1 MLYETILSFWPGPG
15 TLGTV
20 MLYETILSFWPGP
33 GTLGTVMLCETILSF
48 LPSGSFDNQ
57 PYQMLKVYDIAPIS
71 TLHLT
76 KKIDLR
82 RFATTRNGILYIRKP
97 HTAANLHTNTFPTIF
112 SPCDSKYNVNRL
124 WAIDANWRHIRNVR
138 YRRLTPNGV
147 KAVFFAFFVH
157 SARLLRSTSGLWLA
171 ADRRY

>member
-1 MLYETILSFWPGPG
+1 MC
-15 TLGTV
+15 V
-20 MLYETILSFWPGP
+20 
-33 GTLGTVMLCETILSF
+33 
-48 LPSGSFDNQ
+48 
-57 PYQMLKVYDIAPIS
+57 
-71 TLHLT
+71 
-76 KKIDLR
+76 
-82 RFATTRNGILYIRKP
+82 
-97 HTAANLHTNTFPTIF
+97 NTCTYTP
-112 SPCDSKYNVNRL
+112 VNRL

>member
-1 MLYETILSFWPGPG
+1 MHCTSAMLGHVQLWAEQRDSCCGVVVITKKSGNHEIFITKIFNHGIFSNFMKILKHENLELYGSSGTNTILPVQDCPLAPCACADGSGMNFEPVPIIPLCQIY
-15 TLGTV
+15 TCTSLC
-20 MLYETILSFWPGP
+20 ILSIRRP
-33 GTLGTVMLCETILSF
+33 
-48 LPSGSFDNQ
+48 LPF
-57 PYQMLKVYDIAPIS
+57 
-71 TLHLT
+71 
-76 KKIDLR
+76 
-82 RFATTRNGILYIRKP
+82 
-97 HTAANLHTNTFPTIF
+97 
-112 SPCDSKYNVNRL
+112 NRL

>member
-1 MLYETILSFWPGPG
+1 MNIDISVILELVSDQHCGVHTDPKCDPGSH
-15 TLGTV
+15 TYTQV
-20 MLYETILSFWPGP
+20 F
-33 GTLGTVMLCETILSF
+33 
-48 LPSGSFDNQ
+48 NQ
-57 PYQMLKVYDIAPIS
+57 
-71 TLHLT
+71 
-76 KKIDLR
+76 
-82 RFATTRNGILYIRKP
+82 
-97 HTAANLHTNTFPTIF
+97 
-112 SPCDSKYNVNRL
+112 L